1 MENRIKGI
9 HHITAIAG
17 DAKTNY
23 DFYTRVIGLRFVK
36 RTVNFDD
43 PKTYHFYYGDEFGTP
58 GTILTFFPW
67 GKLQPG
73 QAGPGQVTVIGY
85 SVTPGSLEFW
95 KERLIQNKVKH
106 QEIGE
111 RFGER
116 FLELSD
122 PDGLKIELIESNKS
136 DGRKGWVTE
145 EINAENALKGF
156 QSVTLTLSNAGPTA
170 DVLTKIFGFT
180 LLLSEG
186 NRSRYS
192 TDVIGTANV
201 VDILEVNEKGGVV
214 SAGSVHH
221 VAFRVENEEVL
232 MQFRDKVIAA
242 GLHITEKI
250 DRNYFYSLYFREPG
264 GILFEIATD
273 NPGFDVDEPLEQL
286 GRNLKLPAQYEQYRE
301 EIEKILPELE

>member
-23 DFYTRVIGLRFVK
+23 DFYTKIMGVRFVK
-36 RTVNFDD
+36 KTVNFDD

-67 GKLQPG
+67 GNLRPG
-73 QAGPGQVTVIGY
+73 KAGPGQVTVIGY
-85 SVTPGSLEFW
+85 SVAVGSLEFW
-95 KERLIQNKVKH
+95 EQWLTQNQVKH
-106 QEIGE
+106 GGISE
-111 RFGER
+111 RFGAR
-116 FLELSD
+116 FLELND
-122 PDGLKIELIESNKS
+122 PDGLTFELIEDAS
-136 DGRKGWVTE
+136 DERKGWTANSFE
-145 EINAENALKGF
+145 PKNALKGF
-156 QSVTLTLSNAGPTA
+156 YNVTLTLESAGPTA
-170 DVLTKIFGFT
+170 EVLTNIFGYKLQYT
-180 LLLSEG
+180 EG

-192 TDVIGTANV
+192 TDVVDTANV
-201 VDILEVNEKGGVV
+201 VDILEVKEKGGIA

-221 VAFRVENEEVL
+221 IAFRVENEEVL
-232 MQFRDKVIAA
+232 MQFREKVIAA

-273 NPGFDVDEPLEQL
+273 NPGFDVDEPVDQL
-286 GRNLKLPAQYEQYRE
+286 GLNLKLPAQYEQYRT
-301 EIEKILPELE
+301 EIGKILPKLN